1 MTLDSIANLAEIMS
15 GIIVVITLIFLVMQ
29 IRANTKALR
38 ATAIENY
45 YDGYL
50 DLAADVNRV
59 SELATAMQK
68 AFANQPLDAMDN
80 HHLCTLVQRLCSI
93 VERGLIMVQDGVLD
107 REDFNMATL
116 PAKMVLGTSAA
127 RHWYYFLKNE
137 RGLFRPELHQWA
149 ENFYVEQDRQGGP
162 AKTARA
168 PGAADGDIEV
178 GIDVLK
184 TS

>member
-15 GIIVVITLIFLVMQ
+15 GIIVVITLIFLVVQ

-50 DLAADVNRV
+50 EVAADANRVPDLAA
-59 SELATAMQK
+59 AMQK
-68 AFANQPLDAMDN
+68 AFTNQPLDPMGN
-80 HHLCTLVQRLCSI
+80 HHFCTYVQRTCGI

-107 REDFNMATL
+107 REDFNMGTL
-116 PAKMVLGTSAA
+116 PAKMVLGTFAA

-137 RGLFRPELHQWA
+137 RALFRPELHQWA
-149 ENFYVEQDRQGGP
+149 ENMYAEQDRRE
-162 AKTARA
+162 ALEKVE
-168 PGAADGDIEV
+168 IESNRV
-178 GIDVLK
+178 
-184 TS
+184 